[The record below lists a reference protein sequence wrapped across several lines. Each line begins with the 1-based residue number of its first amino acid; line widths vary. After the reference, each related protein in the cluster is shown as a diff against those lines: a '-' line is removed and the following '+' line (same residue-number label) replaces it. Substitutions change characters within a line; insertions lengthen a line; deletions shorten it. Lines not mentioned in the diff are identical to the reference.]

1 MRFLVN
7 TIKRRCRG
15 KSGGEPPQS
24 RRFATFG
31 DIFPREAS
39 GLRVLQHRFSAR
51 YVAFLLTGFML
62 ATGLA
67 NTTAVVVP
75 VFHPSFQ
82 AASAAAAADQSLVL
96 LVFSAEWCG
105 PCKLLKSKTLS
116 APEFLRQENPLHI
129 ADVDID
135 AKPKMA
141 GDFAVEAVPTLVL
154 LTPDGKIIS
163 RQTGF
168 MEPADLLA
176 WLTTGRARAAA
187 GQWEGTAP
195 GAQFGELIKQAAADN
210 LGTNEIQKL
219 VDLLGDTDPANRDQA
234 GKILLGQ
241 RERAVPPLIEA
252 AGNGYLGTRIAA
264 AELLQ
269 RLAPNAP
276 PADPWQ
282 SPTET
287 SNAVVALRTWWA
299 ATGQL
304 PPVSTAPTTNLF
316 SPNSVKEAL
325 EQLRGDDPVR
335 RTAAMTTLVRF
346 GPDALPAVREA
357 ARRAEKS
364 GDQRTL
370 GLLDDVR
377 WTMLVPDAVEQQ
389 SGGVR
394 NVLARGKS
402 SERQAATERLG
413 RIGRDSL
420 GILIEL
426 AGDPDPLVVES
437 AVRALSGISGGD
449 TVPALS
455 VLLKSPDSN
464 LRMTAAQALGRTKT
478 SAAVKPLLAATGDSD
493 EVVACTALSALEET
507 QSRESSRPARTELSP
522 EIIAALRKS
531 LADPRWRVRA
541 SAAEVAGKL
550 SASQVVNDV
559 KKLLNDPDG
568 FVVKSALTALG
579 KLGATPESELLTALS
594 KRLPSLQGDA
604 AEMILRLESEDA
616 IKTVTD
622 IFNFASVDGR
632 VSILGVLA
640 KRETSDDTK
649 SDEGWKTLLTKSIIA
664 PDPRLRR
671 GAAEVLLQR
680 SPKLA
685 AKMIEPLLAD
695 EDRQT
700 RQIAAN
706 VVLRILDRDSG
717 GQTGPQRYNY
727 SSSTPKTNKPVATAA
742 LTAAWHAAMLK
753 RAEPSPELGIAA
765 AIFLTGDGK
774 ADLPMLLA
782 ALNPT
787 NAAAAKSRSQR
798 ATEAMAIGLIA
809 PKLSLPGSQPV
820 LDRLA
825 ASPLWYALAAS
836 QNARCKPEVTEY
848 FMNPARFKAVLEAA
862 GGDALSEMLG
872 LLAGYDYENG
882 ERHQWSLWT
891 ETDRTKALTL
901 ALAESTNAAWRAAAV
916 FSLGLRADAKAS
928 LPMFE
933 KAAGDP
939 DPWVRGSAIRALAR
953 NLKDRT
959 ALEQRLAPRL
969 AETNATVATA
979 AALALL
985 EPEIR
990 QAAGLE
996 GELSY
1001 FEYESHR
1008 GGRSQS
1014 YSQNDQRP
1022 LTVLPGKP
1030 EFLPAAREH
1039 LAASSG
1045 SEAVPFALLL
1055 AQYGEF
1061 EGVDRLAGQLA
1072 TLSADSDRSVME
1084 VLLAGIAL
1092 SRDNKYLPALK
1103 QIAATRQQDY
1113 ELRKVLQALKGM
1125 TGADA
1130 RQLRLDINKKIRSA
1144 GGSSSVID

>member
-1 MRFLVN
+1 MMNRNRQL
-7 TIKRRCRG
+7 
-15 KSGGEPPQS
+15 KSLRLAS
-24 RRFATFG
+24 ALLAACVVAATAAET
-31 DIFPREAS
+31 P
-39 GLRVLQHRFSAR
+39 V
-51 YVAFLLTGFML
+51 VA
-62 ATGLA
+62 
-67 NTTAVVVP
+67 P

-141 GDFAVEAVPTLVL
+141 GDFAIEAVPTLVL

-168 MEPADLLA
+168 MEAADLLA

-219 VDLLGDTDPANRDQA
+219 VDLLGDADPANRDQA

-241 RERAVPPLIEA
+241 RERAMPPLIEA

-264 AELLQ
+264 TELLQ

-287 SNAVVALRTWWA
+287 SNAVVALRKWWA
-299 ATGQL
+299 ATGSL
-304 PPVSTAPTTNLF
+304 PVVSTVQTTNLF

-335 RTAAMTTLVRF
+335 RTAAMTTLVRL
-346 GPDALPAVREA
+346 GPDALPAIREA

-364 GDQRTL
+364 GDQRAL
-370 GLLDDVR
+370 GFLEDVR
-377 WTMLVPDAVEQQ
+377 WTILVPDAVEQQ

-394 NVLARGKS
+394 NVLAHGKS

-420 GILIEL
+420 GVLIEL
-426 AGDPDPLVVES
+426 AGDSDPLVVES
-437 AVRALSGISGGD
+437 AIRALSGISGGD

-464 LRMTAAQALGRTKT
+464 LRMTAAQALGRTKNA
-478 SAAVKPLLAATGDSD
+478 AAVKPLLTATSDTD
-493 EVVACTALSALEET
+493 EVVACTALSALEEM
-507 QSRESSRPARTELSP
+507 QSRDSYRSTRTELSP
-522 EIIAALRKS
+522 EIIAALRRC

-550 SASQVVNDV
+550 SASKLADDI

-579 KLGATPESELLTALS
+579 KLGAAPESEQLAALS

-604 AEMILRLESEDA
+604 VEIILQQESDDA

-622 IFNFASVDGR
+622 IFNSATTDGQ
-632 VSILGVLA
+632 VTILNVLA
-640 KRETSDDTK
+640 KREVSDDTK
-649 SDEGWKTLLTKSIIA
+649 PDEGWKALLSKSITA

-671 GAAEVLLQR
+671 GAAEVLGQR

-695 EDRQT
+695 EDRET
-700 RQIAAN
+700 RQTAAN

-717 GQTGPQRYNY
+717 GQSSTRRYY
-727 SSSTPKTNKPVATAA
+727 SSSTTRTNKPVVTAA
-742 LTAAWHAAMLK
+742 LTAAWHTAMLK
-753 RAEPSPELGIAA
+753 HSEASPGLNLAA

-787 NAAAAKSRSQR
+787 NAAIAKSRSQR
-798 ATEAMAIGLIA
+798 ATEAMAIGLIV
-809 PKLSLPGSQPV
+809 PKLSLPASQPV
-820 LDRLA
+820 LDKLA
-825 ASPLWYALAAS
+825 ASPSWYALAAS
-836 QNARCKPEVTEY
+836 QNARCKSEVAEY
-848 FMNPARFKAVLEAA
+848 LLDPARFKSVVEPATGNDLYGALE
-862 GGDALSEMLG
+862 
-872 LLAGYDYENG
+872 LLAGYDYEYG
-882 ERHQWSLWT
+882 ERRLWSLWT
-891 ETDRTKALTL
+891 ETDSTKAVAL
-901 ALAESTNAAWRAAAV
+901 ALAGSTNAAWRSVGV
-916 FSLGLRADAKAS
+916 FSLGLRADARAGLS
-928 LPMFE
+928 IFE

-959 ALEQRLAPRL
+959 ALERHLAPML
-969 AETNATVATA
+969 ADTNVTVAAA

-996 GELSY
+996 SELNY
-1001 FEYESHR
+1001 FEYESMR

-1030 EFLPAAREH
+1030 EFLPAARKH
-1039 LAASSG
+1039 LEANSG
-1045 SEAVPFALLL
+1045 SEASPFALLL

-1061 EGVDRLAGQLA
+1061 DGVDRLAGQL
-1072 TLSADSDRSVME
+1072 TQLNADSDRSVME

-1103 QIAATRQQDY
+1103 QIAATQQQDY

-1130 RQLRLDINKKIRSA
+1130 RQLRLDINKKIRST